1 MAPWDELAQQLQE
14 LIDAQPVDDRIE
26 GNVYSQ
32 PPALL
37 AVPAWVIRPDNP
49 WMELSERKTFSAT
62 VERYAIVCVVQAG
75 SPDAADQLRRMA
87 ILARKPGALW
97 SWRSTDGMV
106 QATEGGIDY
115 LAATVR
121 MDYLAAE
128 GY

>member
-1 MAPWDELAQQLQE
+1 MAPWDQLAQQLQE
-14 LIDAQPVDDRIE
+14 LIDAQLPDDRVD

-32 PPALL
+32 PPGIL

-62 VERYAIVCVVQAG
+62 VERYAVVCIVQAS
-75 SPDAADQLRRMA
+75 SPDAADQLRRMT
-87 ILARKPGALW
+87 ILARTPGAPW
-97 SWRSTDGMV
+97 SWRSTDGIV

-115 LAATVR
+115 LASTVR
-121 MDYLAAE
+121 MEYLAAE